1 MKLAEIM
8 RDVPVLEWHADPE
21 MEITGVESDSRR
33 AAEGCLFVAVV
44 GYESDGHNYIRAAA
58 EKGAACVLCSRA
70 PEAEIPYVLMENTR
84 RGLALTA
91 ANWYGRPAEKMK
103 IIGVT
108 GTNGKTTTTN
118 LIKTILEKTTGSTV
132 GMVGT
137 NGNYIGGTLLP
148 TERTTP
154 ESNELQEL
162 FAQMEDAGCSYVVME
177 VSSHALF
184 LDRVYGV
191 PFEVGVFTNLTE
203 DHLDFHKTM
212 EEYGK
217 AKAILFGMCREGS
230 VNADDPAWKVMA
242 ENATCRLTRTGAAEG
257 DYDMW
262 AEEVRLHDNG
272 VDFVF
277 RCGENA
283 WPAHLGIPGR
293 FSVYNA
299 LSALSATVLLGVD
312 PGAAVAALGE
322 CSGVMGRAE
331 IVPGGKD
338 CTLLIDYAHTPD
350 ALENII
356 RTVKGFARGRVVT
369 LFGCGGDRDRTKRP
383 IMGKI
388 AADLSDFVI
397 VTSDN
402 PRTEKPDA
410 IIRDI
415 LAGMTDT
422 DTPYVV
428 IENRREAIHWA
439 VAHAEPGDVVI
450 FAGKGHETY
459 QIIGKTK
466 NHFDEREV
474 IRDALEALKREEEN
488 GV

>member
-1 MKLAEIM
+1 MKLSEILK
-8 RDVPVLEWHADPE
+8 DVPVAEWHADPD
-21 MEITGVESDSRR
+21 MEITGVEADSRR
-33 AAEGCLFVAVV
+33 VKPGCLFVAVV
-44 GYESDGHNYIRAAA
+44 GYESDGHSYIPSAM

-70 PEAEIPYVLMENTR
+70 PEKDIPYVLTENTR

-91 ANWYGRPAEKMK
+91 ANRYGRPAEKMK
-103 IIGVT
+103 IVGVT

-118 LIKTILEKTTGSTV
+118 LIKTILEKTTGRTV
-132 GMVGT
+132 GLVGT
-137 NGNYIGGTLLP
+137 NGNYIGSTPLP
-148 TERTTP
+148 AERTTP

-162 FAQMEDAGCSYVVME
+162 FARMADAGCSFVVME

-203 DHLDFHKTM
+203 DHLDFHRTM

-217 AKAILFGMCREGS
+217 AKAILFSMCRRGS

-242 ENATCRLTRTGAAEG
+242 ENASCPLTRTGAAGG

-262 AEEVRLHDNG
+262 AEDVSLHDSG
-272 VDFVF
+272 VDFTF
-277 RCGENA
+277 RCGEGA

-299 LSALSATVLLGVD
+299 LSALSAVVLLGVD
-312 PGAAVAALGE
+312 PGAAVEALGE
-322 CSGVMGRAE
+322 CAGVMGRAE
-331 IVPGGKD
+331 VVPGGKGY
-338 CTLLIDYAHTPD
+338 TMLIDYAHTPD
-350 ALENII
+350 AMENII
-356 RTVKGFARGRVVT
+356 RTVRGFARGRVVT

-383 IMGKI
+383 IMGRI

-402 PRTEKPDA
+402 PRTEQPDA

-415 LAGMTDT
+415 LAGMTHT
-422 DTPYVV
+422 STPYVV
-428 IENRREAIHWA
+428 IENRREAIFWA
-439 VAHAEPGDVVI
+439 VAHAQPGDVVI

-474 IRDALEALKREEEN
+474 IRDALAALERKEGN
-488 GV
+488 DA

>member
-1 MKLAEIM
+1 MKLSEILK
-8 RDVPVLEWHADPE
+8 DVPVLEWHADPE
-21 MEITGVESDSRR
+21 MEITGVEADSRR
-33 AAEGCLFVAVV
+33 VCRGCLFVAVV
-44 GYESDGHNYIRAAA
+44 GYESDGHSYIPSAL
-58 EKGAACVLCSRA
+58 EKGAACVLCSRP
-70 PEAEIPYVLMENTR
+70 PESGVPYVLTDNTR
-84 RGLALTA
+84 RGLALAA
-91 ANWYGRPAEKMK
+91 ANWFGRPAEKMK
-103 IIGVT
+103 IVGVT

-118 LIKTILEKTTGSTV
+118 LIKTILEKTTGKTV
-132 GMVGT
+132 GLVGT

-162 FAQMEDAGCSYVVME
+162 FAEMADAGCSYVVME

-191 PFEVGVFTNLTE
+191 PYEVGVFTNLTE
-203 DHLDFHKTM
+203 DHLDFHRTM

-217 AKAILFGMCREGS
+217 AKAILFSMCREGS
-230 VNADDPAWKVMA
+230 VNADDPAWRTMT
-242 ENATCRLTRTGAAEG
+242 ENASCRVTRTGAADGE
-257 DYDMW
+257 YDMW
-262 AEEVRLHDNG
+262 AEDISLHDNG
-272 VDFVF
+272 VDFTF
-277 RCGENA
+277 RCDGKA
-283 WPAHLGIPGR
+283 YPAHLGIPGR

-299 LSALSATVLLGVD
+299 LSALSVTVLLGVD
-312 PGAAVAALGE
+312 PEAAAEALGE
-322 CSGVMGRAE
+322 CTGVMGRAE
-331 IVPGGKD
+331 IVPGGRGY
-338 CTLLIDYAHTPD
+338 TMLIDYAHTPD

-356 RTVKGFARGRVVT
+356 RTVRGFARGRVVT

-402 PRTEKPDA
+402 PRTEQPDA

-415 LAGMTDT
+415 LEGMTET
-422 DTPYVV
+422 STPYVV
-428 IENRREAIHWA
+428 IENRREAIAWA
-439 VAHAEPGDVVI
+439 VANALPGDVVI

-474 IRDALEALKREEEN
+474 IRDALLALQREEGN
-488 GV
+488 GT

>member
-1 MKLAEIM
+1 MKLSEILK
-8 RDVPVLEWHADPE
+8 DVPVLEWHADPE
-21 MEITGVESDSRR
+21 MEIKGVEADSRR
-33 AAEGCLFVAVV
+33 TGPGCLFVAVV
-44 GYESDGHNYIRAAA
+44 GYETDGHGYIPAAA
-58 EKGAACVLCSRA
+58 EKGAACVLCSRT
-70 PEAEIPYVLMENTR
+70 PETDVPYVLTDNTR

-103 IIGVT
+103 IVGVT

-118 LIKTILEKTTGSTV
+118 LIKTILEKTTGKTV
-132 GMVGT
+132 GMIGT
-137 NGNYIGGTLLP
+137 NGNYIGSTLLP

-162 FAQMEDAGCSYVVME
+162 FARMAEEGCSYVVME

-212 EEYGK
+212 EEYGR
-217 AKAILFGMCREGS
+217 AKAILFTMCRQGS
-230 VNADDPAWKVMA
+230 VNTDDPAWKLMT
-242 ENATCRLTRTGAAEG
+242 ENATCRVTRTGAAGGE
-257 DYDMW
+257 YDMW
-262 AEEVRLHDNG
+262 AENVSLHDSG
-272 VDFVF
+272 VDFTF
-277 RCGENA
+277 RCGDGA
-283 WPAHLGIPGR
+283 WSAHLGIPGR

-299 LSALSATVLLGVD
+299 ISALSATVLLGVS
-312 PGAAVAALGE
+312 PEAAVEALAG

-331 IVPGGKD
+331 IVPGGRD

-388 AADLSDFVI
+388 AADLSDYVI

-402 PRTEKPDA
+402 PRTEQPDA

-415 LAGMTDT
+415 LEGMKDT
-422 DTPYVV
+422 STPYVV
-428 IENRREAIHWA
+428 IENRREAIGWA
-439 VAHAEPGDVVI
+439 VAHAQPGDVVI

-474 IRDALEALKREEEN
+474 IRDALAALEREEGN
-488 GV
+488 GK

>member
-1 MKLAEIM
+1 MKLSDLLK
-8 RDVPVLEWHADPE
+8 DVPVLEWHADPN
-21 MEITGVESDSRR
+21 MEITGLEADSRR
-33 AAEGCLFVAVV
+33 VSPGCLFVAVV
-44 GYESDGHNYIRAAA
+44 GYESDGHSFIPSAAD
-58 EKGAACVLCSRA
+58 KGAACVLCSRA
-70 PEAEIPYVLMENTR
+70 PETEIPYVLTENTR

-91 ANWYGRPAEKMK
+91 SNWYGRPAEKMK

-118 LIKTILEKTTGSTV
+118 LIKTILEKTTGKTV
-132 GMVGT
+132 GLVGT
-137 NGNYIGGTLLP
+137 NGNYIGAELLP

-154 ESNELQEL
+154 ESNELQAL
-162 FAQMEDAGCSYVVME
+162 FAQMADAGCSYVVME

-203 DHLDFHKTM
+203 DHLDFHRTM

-217 AKAILFGMCREGS
+217 AKAILFSMCREGS
-230 VNADDPAWKVMA
+230 VNADDPAWKVMT
-242 ENATCRLTRTGAAEG
+242 ENASCRVTRTGAAGG

-262 AEEVRLHDNG
+262 AEDVSLHDGG
-272 VDFVF
+272 VDFAF
-277 RCGENA
+277 RCGDGA

-322 CSGVMGRAE
+322 CTGVMGRAE
-331 IVPGGKD
+331 VVPGGRGY
-338 CTLLIDYAHTPD
+338 TMLIDYAHTPD

-356 RTVKGFARGRVVT
+356 RTVKGFARGRVIT

-383 IMGKI
+383 IMGGI

-402 PRTEKPDA
+402 PRTEQPDA

-415 LAGMTDT
+415 LAGMTET
-422 DTPYVV
+422 STPYVV
-428 IENRREAIHWA
+428 IENRREAIAWA
-439 VAHAEPGDVVI
+439 VSHAQPGDVVI

-474 IRDALEALKREEEN
+474 IRDALAALDREE
-488 GV
+488 GSDA